1 LEKSDKRTDERQTD
15 ALRLPLDAASVLTT
29 LSDLFTSDVDASTV
43 AGSSSEAQEFLS
55 RHADLDGQ
63 VIVRMRGLPYTCT
76 HQQVVGYSL
85 FSLATPVNSSDF

>member
-1 LEKSDKRTDERQTD
+1 MD
-15 ALRLPLDAASVLTT
+15 VL
-29 LSDLFTSDVDASTV
+29 AV

-76 HQQVVGYSL
+76 HQQVVRRLLSYLL
-85 FSLATPVNSSDF
+85 FHLAALI

>member
-1 LEKSDKRTDERQTD
+1 MF
-15 ALRLPLDAASVLTT
+15 V
-29 LSDLFTSDVDASTV
+29 VTV

-76 HQQVVGYSL
+76 HQQVVR
-85 FSLATPVNSSDF
+85 